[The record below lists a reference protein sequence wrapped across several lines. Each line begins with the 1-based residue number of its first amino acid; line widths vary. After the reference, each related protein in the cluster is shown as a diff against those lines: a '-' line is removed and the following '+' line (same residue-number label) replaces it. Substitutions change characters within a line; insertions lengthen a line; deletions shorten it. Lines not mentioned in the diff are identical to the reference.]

1 MTAENSS
8 RPLPAG
14 TDAEIAIVGGG
25 LSGTIAANL
34 LGRAGYQVA
43 LIDRHP
49 VFPREFRVE
58 KIAGDQIEKMRRLN
72 LLDALAEAAVAF
84 DEIVNVRKGRLLDRT
99 HARHYGIFYDD
110 LVGAMRAQLP
120 KTVRFIAGR
129 VSGVEA
135 GPERQRVSIVGQSE
149 VTARLL
155 VLATGMGDILK
166 RDLGI
171 ERRFVHQRQSL
182 TFGFNL
188 RPVGGGDFKHPA
200 LTYYGERVSDG
211 IDYLNLFPAA
221 DVTRAN
227 LFVFREHRDPWVKA
241 LRERPKETLVE
252 TLPGLLKAFG
262 DFEVIDRV
270 ENWLTDITVA
280 ENCKRDGVVLIGD
293 AYQTSCPAAGT
304 GVSRLLTDVE
314 RLCTVYVPQWMA
326 SPGMAAAKITQF
338 YDDTVK
344 QAMDQHALQLARF
357 RRSLT
362 IDTDLQWRARRQVH
376 FSRRRILHEINKV
389 SPALAARLR
398 GIGRPRV
405 EPAT

>member
-1 MTAENSS
+1 MTPRS
-8 RPLPAG
+8 LPAG
-14 TDAEIAIVGGG
+14 IDTEIAIVGGG
-25 LSGTIAANL
+25 LSGTIAAIV
-34 LGRAGYQVA
+34 LGRAGYRVT
-43 LIDRHP
+43 LIDRYP

-58 KIAGDQIEKMRRLN
+58 KIAGDQIEKLRRIG
-72 LLDALAEAAVAF
+72 LLDRLSASAVAF
-84 DEIVNVRKGRLLDRT
+84 DEIVNIRNGRILDRT

-110 LVGAMRAQLP
+110 LVNAMRAELP
-120 KTVRFIAGR
+120 ETVRFIAGR
-129 VSGVEA
+129 VNGLEA
-135 GPERQRVSIVGQSE
+135 GADRQRISILGQDD

-188 RPVGGGDFKHPA
+188 RPVGTSAFRHPA
-200 LTYYGERVSDG
+200 LTYYGERVTDG
-211 IDYLNLFPAA
+211 IDYLNFFPAA

-227 LFVFREHRDPWVKA
+227 LFVFREHNDPWVKA
-241 LRERPKETLVE
+241 LRERPRETLID
-252 TLPGLLKAFG
+252 TLPGLLKTFG

-270 ENWLTDITVA
+270 ESWLTDITVA
-280 ENCKRDGVVLIGD
+280 ENCVRDGVVLIGD

-314 RLCTVYVPQWMA
+314 RLSVHVPQWMA
-326 SPGMAAAKITQF
+326 SPGMAAAKIATF
-338 YDDTVK
+338 YEDPAK
-344 QAMDQHALQLARF
+344 QAMDAHGLQLAQF

-362 IDTDLQWRARRQVH
+362 IENDLRWRARRQLH
-376 FSRRRILHEINKV
+376 FSRRRILHGINAI
-389 SPALAARLR
+389 SPAFAARLR
-398 GIGRPRV
+398 GLRRPAA

>member
-1 MTAENSS
+1 MTAERPH

-14 TDAEIAIVGGG
+14 TDTEIVIVGGG
-25 LSGTIAANL
+25 LSGTLAANV
-34 LGRAGYQVA
+34 LGRSGYHVT
-43 LIDRHP
+43 LIDRHQ

-58 KIAGDQIEKMRRLN
+58 KIAGDQIEKLRRIG
-72 LLDALAEAAVAF
+72 LLEGLSAAAVAF
-84 DEIVNVRKGRLLDRT
+84 DEIVNIRKGRLLDRT

-110 LVGAMRAQLP
+110 LVAAMRAELP
-120 KTVRFIAGR
+120 DTVRFIAGR
-129 VSGVEA
+129 VSGLEA
-135 GPERQRVSIVGQSE
+135 GPERQRVSILGHGD

-155 VLATGMGDILK
+155 VLATGMGDILR

-171 ERRFVHQRQSL
+171 ERKFVHQRQSL

-188 RPVGGGDFKHPA
+188 RPVGASAFRHPA

-221 DVTRAN
+221 EVTRAN

-241 LRERPKETLVE
+241 LRDNPRQTLIE
-252 TLPGLLKAFG
+252 TLPGLVKAFG

-270 ENWLTDITVA
+270 ESWLTDITVA
-280 ENCKRDGVVLIGD
+280 ENCVRDGAVLIGD

-314 RLCTVYVPQWMA
+314 RLCTVHVPQWLA
-326 SPGMAAAKITQF
+326 SPGMAAAKIATF
-338 YDDTVK
+338 YADPVK
-344 QAMDQHALQLARF
+344 QAMDEHGLQLAHF

-362 IDTDLQWRARRQVH
+362 IDTDLRWRARRQIH
-376 FSRRRILHEINKV
+376 FSRRRIMHEIDNL
-389 SPALAARLR
+389 SPAFASRLR
-398 GIGRPRV
+398 NLRKPAV
-405 EPAT
+405 EPVA